1 MKRRLFEYFK
11 SPIPSLL
18 GLFNLRR
25 VTPRPMLPVQ
35 RDQTSPGQLLAP
47 GEQRDRFLRPTQT
60 IVDQI
65 KHRGDSLNRVQRYAI
80 YEEMVRDP
88 LNNEIL
94 CAYAE
99 ATTAYN
105 ADKGAVF
112 WVTAQNEDI
121 ERIQTEMYGRVG
133 AQEKAFAQAKA
144 LYMRGDNFLGLKYTD
159 KSHGVLA
166 LRYYEPWR
174 VARIE
179 DELDRLTGFAPS
191 DESGEPKEI
200 DTGAVPP
207 YDILHQRLLSHDQE
221 HDYGASLFENA
232 WEKWE
237 DLQSMEDQMVLQ
249 RLLRRPDRIMILMDT
264 TGMSYAEAWEQ
275 IRVWE
280 KYLYKEIN
288 VNTSSRLLESRGIPM
303 TENRDLIIPKGPGSN
318 TEITT
323 VPATNT
329 NDLYRDVEMLMSRY
343 IGALG
348 MPKGYF
354 GFEGGDYRADTS
366 LAKQDPRFAK
376 RAQRGQFAYLHSMTR
391 LGMINLGLC
400 GIDPLR
406 LENRFEIHG
415 MPISNFMEIEYNE
428 LLQMRFDLV
437 DRMARAG
444 QDLSLP
450 TETWYRY
457 VLTNVAKLPRELV
470 DHLLAKPAEGGEP
483 GEHLTGRQVAYI
495 QDAVKD
501 QEPLFEAV
509 DEMERA
515 YSACTQ
521 TSGAQADLKE
531 SLMES
536 LDSAKGKVWDEAA
549 IHASPA
555 GASLR
560 EFQME
565 RAKNR
570 LDRLHAMAC
579 SIG

>member
-1 MKRRLFEYFK
+1 MARKLIEYFK

-25 VTPRPMLPVQ
+25 VTPGPMLPVQ

-47 GEQRDRFLRPTQT
+47 GEQKDPFLRPTQT

-94 CAYAE
+94 NAYAE
-99 ATTAYN
+99 AVTTFN

-112 WVTAQNEDI
+112 WVTAQNEDVVNI
-121 ERIQTEMYGRVG
+121 LTEMYGRVG
-133 AQEKAFAQAKA
+133 AQEKAFAQVKA
-144 LYMRGDNFLGLKYTD
+144 MFMRGDNFLGLKYTD

-174 VARIE
+174 VARVE
-179 DELDRLTGFAPS
+179 DELDRLIGFSTS
-191 DESGEPKEI
+191 DETGEPKEI
-200 DTGAVPP
+200 DTAGIPP

-221 HDYGASLFENA
+221 HDYGASLFENS

-264 TGMSYAEAWEQ
+264 TGMGYAEAWEQ
-275 IRVWE
+275 IRIWE

-288 VNTSSRLLESRGIPM
+288 VNTASRLLESRGIPM

-343 IGALG
+343 IGSVG

-354 GFEGGDYRADTS
+354 GFEGGEYRADIS
-366 LAKQDPRFAK
+366 LAKQDPRFSK
-376 RAQRGQFAYLHSMTR
+376 RAQRGQFAYLHAMTR

-400 GIDPLR
+400 GLDPLR
-406 LENRFEIHG
+406 AENRFEVHG

-444 QDLSLP
+444 QDLNLP

-457 VLTNVAKLPRELV
+457 VLTNVAKLPRDLV
-470 DHLLAKPAEGGEP
+470 DALLAKPEEGGTP
-483 GEHLTGRQVAYI
+483 GEAVTPKQAAYL
-495 QDAVKD
+495 QDAAAD
-501 QEPLFEAV
+501 QQPLFEAV
-509 DEMERA
+509 DEMDRA

-521 TSGAQADLKE
+521 VSGAQSDLKG

-536 LDSAKGKVWDEAA
+536 LEKDKGRVWDEGI
-549 IHASPA
+549 IHGSPA

-560 EFQME
+560 EFQMT